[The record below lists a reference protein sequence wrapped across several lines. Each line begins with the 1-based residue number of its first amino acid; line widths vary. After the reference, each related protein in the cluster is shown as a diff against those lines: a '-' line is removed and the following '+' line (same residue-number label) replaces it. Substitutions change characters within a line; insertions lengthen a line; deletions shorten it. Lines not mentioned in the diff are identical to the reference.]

1 MYNILYLLGFYQPAG
16 PLIRSSSPSTT
27 GQNSA
32 GGSSPSHPPTATVQP
47 TVFCSTTTA
56 SSSNIRSA
64 TVTGVTRD
72 TTGTNSD
79 CKGAGNISPVKP
91 TPQSAAGFPSPI
103 APAGYSY
110 ATSSSAYGVSPYPP
124 GYPGVYPNPP
134 PAHVAQAAATPF
146 YPYPPSAA
154 PFYPISHYPYATYPP
169 SSSAE
174 AVTYPYPPTS
184 LATHPPTAQ
193 PPPPPAAF
201 PGQYLV
207 APFQQIASDAAVNS
221 AVADASGRATQVAL
235 PNSAAAYYYGGYSYP
250 YAAAAGRIIAPILS
264 LGKILY
270 IMMTSYQKT
279 LYLHFLPY

>member
-1 MYNILYLLGFYQPAG
+1 M
-16 PLIRSSSPSTT
+16 
-27 GQNSA
+27 
-32 GGSSPSHPPTATVQP
+32 
-47 TVFCSTTTA
+47 
-56 SSSNIRSA
+56 
-64 TVTGVTRD
+64 TGVTRD

-124 GYPGVYPNPP
+124 GDPGVYPNPP

-221 AVADASGRATQVAL
+221 TVADASGRATQVAL
-235 PNSAAAYYYGGYSYP
+235 PNSAAAYYYGGYS
-250 YAAAAGRIIAPILS
+250 
-264 LGKILY
+264 
-270 IMMTSYQKT
+270 
-279 LYLHFLPY
+279 